1 MKKHLLRLP
10 FVLAAICTGS
20 FCQAPLQAQTPT
32 SWTFNYTQSIVSWT
46 VPETGSYIITA
57 YGAQGGG
64 SYLSITTGVVGLPG
78 GLGAIIGGRFQ
89 LSANQ
94 NLNILAGGMGVST
107 SEYAGG
113 GGGGSFVVDSS
124 NNPLVVAG
132 GGGGSGAGY
141 GAGPS
146 NPADYNGQT
155 STSGGSSFDNQSAG
169 GSNGQG
175 GTIGENSSDYG
186 GAGGG
191 GFVFG
196 PIGNGGTHYETG
208 GGHTMMAQGGFSYL
222 NGGAGGA
229 SGEFGGAGG
238 FGGGGAGGGLS
249 GDAPH
254 SSAEGGGGGG
264 GGYSGGAGGVGNP
277 SDGGGG
283 GGGSFVATS
292 ATNISMSF
300 GNVGDGLVIIYSG
313 DVPCTWTGGAGNGNW
328 SASMNWNYPFV
339 SGDIVHFAGSN
350 QTAVDTVT
358 NQSVYGLYFDPGA
371 SQYTIS
377 NNTITL
383 AGQGDIENNSTNTQT
398 INSAITLE
406 APAVFAA
413 YSGNLAFGGQIS
425 FGANSPSLAITGSNS
440 TSITGNIVGQGMLT
454 KSGTGNLTL
463 SGSNSFTGNT
473 TINTG
478 TLLVNGSLGAS
489 SSVSVAAGATL
500 GGSGTIGGSVVVQGT
515 VSPGASIESL
525 GVGQITFNTTSTFD
539 FETNSSAASA
549 VAADLLVVTGDI
561 DILAGAAIVFSDLAQ
576 SPAAFAPGAILS
588 LVNYGGDWNGGFF
601 SLNGTSLAQGS
612 QFTTGGT
619 VWSIDYTAT
628 SGGLNFQS
636 DHIAG
641 QFINVTAIPEPSTYA
656 LLALGAIVWAKLASR
671 HRLRKN
677 NRIAK

>member
-1 MKKHLLRLP
+1 MNKNLLRLP
-10 FVLAAICTGS
+10 FVLAAICAGS

-64 SYLSITTGVVGLPG
+64 SYLNSYTGVVGLPG

-89 LSANQ
+89 LSANL

-107 SEYAGG
+107 EQWGGG

-124 NNPLVVAG
+124 SNPLVVAG

-141 GAGPS
+141 GAGS
-146 NPADYNGQT
+146 FNPADYNGQT

-169 GSNGQG
+169 GSDGQG
-175 GTIGENSSDYG
+175 GTIGENSSESG

-254 SSAEGGGGGG
+254 SSALGGGGGG

-277 SDGGGG
+277 YEGGGG

-292 ATNISMSF
+292 ATNISMTV

-313 DVPCTWTGGAGNGNW
+313 NVPCTWTGAAGNGNW

-383 AGQGDIENNSTNTQT
+383 AGQGDIENLSTNTQT

-406 APAVFAA
+406 APAVFDA
-413 YSGNLAFGGQIS
+413 YSSNLAFGGQIS
-425 FGANSPSLAITGSNS
+425 FGANSPSLGITGSNS
-440 TSITGNIVGQGMLT
+440 TSITGNVVGQGMLT
-454 KSGTGNLTL
+454 KSGSGNLTL

-473 TINTG
+473 TINAG

-489 SSVSVAAGATL
+489 SSVSVASGATL
-500 GGSGTIGGSVVVQGT
+500 GGSGAIGGSVTVQGT
-515 VSPGASIESL
+515 LSPGASIESL
-525 GVGQITFNTTSTFD
+525 SVGGILFDATSTFD
-539 FETNSSAASA
+539 YEIDSSAASA
-549 VAADLLVVTGDI
+549 VAGDLLVVTGDI
-561 DILAGAAIVFSDLAQ
+561 DIVAGAAIAFSDLSQA
-576 SPAAFAPGAILS
+576 PAAFAPGTILS

-601 SLNGTSLAQGS
+601 SLNGTSLGQGS

-636 DHIAG
+636 DQLTG
-641 QFINVTAIPEPSTYA
+641 KFINVTAVPEPSTYA
-656 LLALGAIVWAKLASR
+656 LLAVGALVWAGFAVR
-671 HRLRKN
+671 RR
-677 NRIAK
+677 NRGQPTQ

>member
-1 MKKHLLRLP
+1 
-10 FVLAAICTGS
+10 
-20 FCQAPLQAQTPT
+20 
-32 SWTFNYTQSIVSWT
+32 
-46 VPETGSYIITA
+46 
-57 YGAQGGG
+57 
-64 SYLSITTGVVGLPG
+64 
-78 GLGAIIGGRFQ
+78 
-89 LSANQ
+89 
-94 NLNILAGGMGVST
+94 
-107 SEYAGG
+107 
-113 GGGGSFVVDSS
+113 
-124 NNPLVVAG
+124 
-132 GGGGSGAGY
+132 
-141 GAGPS
+141 
-146 NPADYNGQT
+146 
-155 STSGGSSFDNQSAG
+155 
-169 GSNGQG
+169 
-175 GTIGENSSDYG
+175 
-186 GAGGG
+186 
-191 GFVFG
+191 
-196 PIGNGGTHYETG
+196 
-208 GGHTMMAQGGFSYL
+208 MMAQGGFSYL

-254 SSAEGGGGGG
+254 SSALGGGGGG

-277 SDGGGG
+277 DDGGGG

-292 ATNISMSF
+292 STNISMTV

-500 GGSGTIGGSVVVQGT
+500 GGSGTIGGSVTVQGT

-677 NRIAK
+677 NRLAK

>member
-1 MKKHLLRLP
+1 
-10 FVLAAICTGS
+10 
-20 FCQAPLQAQTPT
+20 
-32 SWTFNYTQSIVSWT
+32 
-46 VPETGSYIITA
+46 
-57 YGAQGGG
+57 
-64 SYLSITTGVVGLPG
+64 
-78 GLGAIIGGRFQ
+78 
-89 LSANQ
+89 
-94 NLNILAGGMGVST
+94 
-107 SEYAGG
+107 
-113 GGGGSFVVDSS
+113 
-124 NNPLVVAG
+124 
-132 GGGGSGAGY
+132 
-141 GAGPS
+141 
-146 NPADYNGQT
+146 
-155 STSGGSSFDNQSAG
+155 
-169 GSNGQG
+169 
-175 GTIGENSSDYG
+175 
-186 GAGGG
+186 
-191 GFVFG
+191 
-196 PIGNGGTHYETG
+196 
-208 GGHTMMAQGGFSYL
+208 MMAQGGFSYL

-229 SGEFGGAGG
+229 SGEFGGDGG

-313 DVPCTWTGGAGNGNW
+313 NVPCTWTGAAGNGNW
-328 SASMNWNYPFV
+328 SASVNWNYPFV

-425 FGANSPSLAITGSNS
+425 FGANSPSLGITGSNS

-500 GGSGTIGGSVVVQGT
+500 GGSGTIGGSVTVQGT

-525 GVGQITFNTTSTFD
+525 SVGGILFDATSTFD
-539 FETNSSAASA
+539 CEIDSSAASA
-549 VAADLLVVTGDI
+549 VAGDLLVVTGDI
-561 DILAGAAIVFSDLAQ
+561 DIVAGAAIAFSDLSQ
-576 SPAAFAPGAILS
+576 TPAAFAQGTILS

-601 SLNGTSLAQGS
+601 SLNGTSLGQGD
-612 QFTTGGT
+612 QFTAGGT

-636 DHIAG
+636 DQLTG
-641 QFINVTAIPEPSTYA
+641 KFINVTAVPEPSTYA
-656 LLALGAIVWAKLASR
+656 LLALGAIIWAGFAGR
-671 HRLRKN
+671 RR
-677 NRIAK
+677 NRGQLTQ

>member
-1 MKKHLLRLP
+1 MNKNLLRLP
-10 FVLAAICTGS
+10 FVLAAICAGS
-20 FCQAPLQAQTPT
+20 FCQGPLQAQTPT
-32 SWTFNYTQSIVSWT
+32 SWTFNYTQSMVSWT

-64 SYLSITTGVVGLPG
+64 SYLNSYTGVVGLPG

-89 LSANQ
+89 LSANL

-124 NNPLVVAG
+124 SNPLVVAG

-169 GSNGQG
+169 GSDGQG

-254 SSAEGGGGGG
+254 SSALGGGGGG

-277 SDGGGG
+277 DDGGGG

-292 ATNISMSF
+292 ATNISMTV

-313 DVPCTWTGGAGNGNW
+313 NVPCTWTGAAGNGNW

-383 AGQGDIENNSTNTQT
+383 AGQGDIENLSTNTQT

-406 APAVFAA
+406 APAVFDA

-425 FGANSPSLAITGSNS
+425 FGANSPSLGITGSNS
-440 TSITGNIVGQGMLT
+440 TSITGNVVGQGMLT
-454 KSGTGNLTL
+454 KSGSGNLTL

-473 TINTG
+473 TINAG

-489 SSVSVAAGATL
+489 SSVSVASGATL
-500 GGSGTIGGSVVVQGT
+500 GGSGAIGGSVTVQGT
-515 VSPGASIESL
+515 LSPGASIESL
-525 GVGQITFNTTSTFD
+525 SVGGILFDATSAFD
-539 FETNSSAASA
+539 YEIDSSAASA
-549 VAADLLVVTGDI
+549 VAGDLLVVPGDI
-561 DILAGAAIVFSDLAQ
+561 DIVAGAAIAFSDLSQA
-576 SPAAFAPGAILS
+576 PAAFAPGTILS

-601 SLNGTSLAQGS
+601 SLNGTSLGQGS
-612 QFTTGGT
+612 QFITGGT

-636 DHIAG
+636 DQLTG
-641 QFINVTAIPEPSTYA
+641 KFINVTAVPEPSTYA
-656 LLALGAIVWAKLASR
+656 LLAVGALVWAGFAVR
-671 HRLRKN
+671 RR
-677 NRIAK
+677 NRGQPTQ

>member
-1 MKKHLLRLP
+1 MNKNLLRLP
-10 FVLAAICTGS
+10 FVLAAICAGS

-64 SYLSITTGVVGLPG
+64 SYLNSHTGVVGLPG

-89 LSANQ
+89 LSANL

-124 NNPLVVAG
+124 SNPLVVAG

-141 GAGPS
+141 GAGPF

-155 STSGGSSFDNQSAG
+155 STYGGSSFDNQSAG

-254 SSAEGGGGGG
+254 SSALGGGGGG

-277 SDGGGG
+277 DDGGGG

-292 ATNISMSF
+292 ATNISMTV

-313 DVPCTWTGGAGNGNW
+313 NVPCTWTGAAGNGNW

-383 AGQGDIENNSTNTQT
+383 AGQGDIENLSTNTQT

-406 APAVFAA
+406 APAVFDA

-425 FGANSPSLAITGSNS
+425 FGANSPSLGITGSNS
-440 TSITGNIVGQGMLT
+440 TSITGNVVGQGMLT
-454 KSGTGNLTL
+454 KSGSGNLTL

-473 TINTG
+473 TINAG

-489 SSVSVAAGATL
+489 SSVSVASGATL
-500 GGSGTIGGSVVVQGT
+500 GGSGAIGGSVTVQGT
-515 VSPGASIESL
+515 LSPGASIESL
-525 GVGQITFNTTSTFD
+525 SVGGILFDATSTFD
-539 FETNSSAASA
+539 YEIDSSAASA
-549 VAADLLVVTGDI
+549 VAGDLLVVTGDI
-561 DILAGAAIVFSDLAQ
+561 DIVAGAAIAFSDLSQA
-576 SPAAFAPGAILS
+576 PAAFAPGTILS

-601 SLNGTSLAQGS
+601 SLNGTSLGQGS

-636 DHIAG
+636 DQLTG
-641 QFINVTAIPEPSTYA
+641 KFINVTAVPEPSTYA
-656 LLALGAIVWAKLASR
+656 LLAVGALVWAGFAVR
-671 HRLRKN
+671 RR
-677 NRIAK
+677 NRGQPTQ

>member
-1 MKKHLLRLP
+1 MNKNLLRLP

-32 SWTFNYTQSIVSWT
+32 NWTFNYTQSIVSWT

-64 SYLSITTGVVGLPG
+64 SYLNSSTGVVGLPG

-89 LSANQ
+89 LSANL

-107 SEYAGG
+107 EQWAGG

-124 NNPLVVAG
+124 SNPLVVAG

-277 SDGGGG
+277 DDGGGG

-292 ATNISMSF
+292 ATNISMTV

-313 DVPCTWTGGAGNGNW
+313 NVPCTWTGAAGNGNW
-328 SASMNWNYPFV
+328 SASVNWNYPFV
-339 SGDIVHFAGSN
+339 SGDIVHFTGSN

-358 NQSVYGLYFDPGA
+358 NQSVGGLYFDPGA
-371 SQYTIS
+371 SPFTIS

-398 INSAITLE
+398 INSTITLE

-425 FGANSPSLAITGSNS
+425 FGTNSPSLAITGSNS
-440 TSITGNIVGQGMLT
+440 TSIAGNIVGQGMLT

-473 TINTG
+473 TINAG

-500 GGSGTIGGSVVVQGT
+500 GGSGDIGGSVVVQGT
-515 VSPGASIESL
+515 LSPGASIESL
-525 GVGQITFNTTSTFD
+525 SVGQITFNTTSTFD

-561 DILAGAAIVFSDLAQ
+561 DILAGAAVAFSDLAQ
-576 SPAAFAPGAILS
+576 SPAAFAPGTILS

-612 QFTTGGT
+612 QFITGGT

-628 SGGLNFQS
+628 SWGLNFQS
-636 DHIAG
+636 DQITG
-641 QFINVTAIPEPSTYA
+641 KFINVTAVPDPSTYA
-656 LLALGAIVWAKLASR
+656 LWAVSAIIWAGFAVR
-671 HRLRKN
+671 RR
-677 NRIAK
+677 NRGQPTQ